1 MPGDI
6 ADLTF
11 RYILEGIAVLII
23 LYEVYKKIKEVKEES
38 DAEHEWK
45 MRVKK
50 TVETVEKKE
59 TEWDEALAGVKE
71 TRAVLAKEFNKR
83 LDELESKIE
92 ENHTDTEAKIQEV
105 RAEQMFQME
114 LFKTVLEG
122 LGQLGANGPV
132 TIMSEKLDNYLNQKA
147 HE

>member
-6 ADLTF
+6 LNLTF
-11 RYILEGIAVLII
+11 SYILQGVAVLII
-23 LYEVYKKIKEVKEES
+23 LFECYKKIKEVKKTS
-38 DAEHEWK
+38 DEEHEWE

-50 TVETVEKKE
+50 AVETVENKE
-59 TEWDEALAGVKE
+59 KEWDEALAGVKE
-71 TRAVLAKEFNKR
+71 TRAVLQKEFNKR
-83 LDELESKIE
+83 LDEIESKLE

-114 LFKTVLEG
+114 LFKAVLDG
-122 LGQLGANGPV
+122 LSQLGSNGPV
-132 TIMSEKLDNYLNQKA
+132 TDMKEKLDRYLIEKA